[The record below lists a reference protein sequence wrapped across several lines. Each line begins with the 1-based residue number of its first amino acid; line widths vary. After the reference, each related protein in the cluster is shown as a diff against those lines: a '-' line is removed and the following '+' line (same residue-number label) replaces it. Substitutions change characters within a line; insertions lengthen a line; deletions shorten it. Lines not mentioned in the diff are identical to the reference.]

1 MQVEERLSFQESK
14 KLLKKKKN
22 CDAGIS
28 GRFISRPA
36 HCFNFL
42 IKFYNIVLI
51 SNKKKKQSK
60 QVWSKCCE
68 YCHCIKSK
76 KKITYLLDKL
86 YKMIMNE

>member
-1 MQVEERLSFQESK
+1 MQVEERLSFQEISK
-14 KLLKKKKN
+14 KLKKKN

-51 SNKKKKQSK
+51 SNKKKK
-60 QVWSKCCE
+60 
-68 YCHCIKSK
+68 K
-76 KKITYLLDKL
+76 KTIQAGLV
-86 YKMIMNE
+86 KML